1 MKYFVEMSDE
11 RNGLV
16 KKMLSDEHYPAY
28 ELASGSKNISSGDAL
43 VFSPAKKWDEKLVAE
58 LPNGIFLF
66 SGNVPDSFSKQL
78 LSKNISHKNYLKDET
93 FIVKNANL
101 TAEGLLALIIE
112 NTKKS
117 IFESSVLILGG
128 GRVGT
133 ALAALLWKL
142 NVKTAICEYD
152 VNRCGGLYVFCGD
165 IIIGEDFVRRL
176 DEFDIIVNS
185 IPAAVINQKICD
197 KIPSSTVLIEAAS
210 VPCIACENV
219 RFNYVPAPKIP
230 QKYSAESAAR
240 LMVEFI
246 KKSSFSI

>member
-16 KKMLSDEHYPAY
+16 KKILSDEHYPAY
-28 ELASGSKNISSGDAL
+28 ELVSGSKNISNGDAL

-66 SGNVPDSFSKQL
+66 SGNMPDSFLKQL
-78 LSKNISHKNYLKDET
+78 MAKNITHKNYLRDET

-117 IFESSVLILGG
+117 IFENSVLILGG

-142 NVKTAICEYD
+142 NVKTAICEYN
-152 VNRCGGLYVFCGD
+152 VSRCGGLYVFCGD
-165 IIIGEDFVRRL
+165 VIVGEDFVHRL
-176 DEFDIIVNS
+176 DEFDVIVNS

-197 KIPSSTVLIEAAS
+197 KIPGSTVLLEAAS
-210 VPCIACENV
+210 VPCVACESV
-219 RFNYVPAPKIP
+219 RFNYVQAPKLP
-230 QKYSAESAAR
+230 QKYSAESAAKI
-240 LMVEFI
+240 MVEFI
-246 KKSSFSI
+246 KKSSSGG